1 MIFQLGTYNRQL
13 ACEAVGLLRCGV
25 LAFQD
30 HSALFAAF
38 SSNYEIEV
46 KARHSG
52 HISLGAPIVSMSDS
66 DEFLCLLAD
75 SLGLIFRREL
85 LPSLEV
91 VVPAPPLRGPLVPNG
106 NSDGDQRPWYRKLWQ
121 VKRLAISDNRT

>member
-13 ACEAVGLLRCGV
+13 ACQAVGLFRCGV

-38 SSNYEIEV
+38 SSNYEVEV

-52 HISLGAPIVSMSDS
+52 HISLNFPHVTMSNS
-66 DEFLCLLAD
+66 DDFLCLLAN
-75 SLGLIFRREL
+75 LGKPDRSQGSCSDPSGL
-85 LPSLEV
+85 LRNT
-91 VVPAPPLRGPLVPNG
+91 PA
-106 NSDGDQRPWYRKLWQ
+106 
-121 VKRLAISDNRT
+121 A